1 MLFQIILLK
10 YLFSY
15 RILNENPLS
24 HTEKSSTISKRRSSA
39 NDAVSNQTVPNHQS
53 NVEKQL
59 SNDQMR
65 QITSFINY
73 KSQSRTVQE
82 NASQSHSITTQ
93 QQGNDIIST
102 SLHFMPS
109 SAITIIESA
118 STIKQS
124 APPPTV
130 ECQISIVT
138 TAPTPP
144 PPLIQLPITTMTPTT
159 TMTITTTTEQA
170 IRNVSSI
177 QNAMLYQTLD
187 NSTSTATIDTIST
200 SAIDPQKNNQQKD
213 NTPLIMPATD
223 LNQSHQLAMSKDDD
237 DINSNEKEKSEEKT
251 QVNDERKANENGE
264 IIIENEKDEENIAEE
279 EEEDSQKQSDNSKET
294 VIDDEAVDGDTNED
308 WCLVCRDGG
317 DLLCCDFCPNAY
329 HLQCHIPPLNEIP
342 K

>member
-1 MLFQIILLK
+1 MLK

-187 NSTSTATIDTIST
+187 NSTSTAIDTIST

>member
-1 MLFQIILLK
+1 MLK

-15 RILNENPLS
+15 RVLNENPLS
-24 HTEKSSTISKRRSSA
+24 HTAKSSTISKRRSSA
-39 NDAVSNQTVPNHQS
+39 NDASSNASNQIAPNHQS
-53 NVEKQL
+53 KVEKQL

-73 KSQSRTVQE
+73 KGQSRTIQE
-82 NASQSHSITTQ
+82 NASQSHSIATQ

-109 SAITIIESA
+109 SSTITIIESA
-118 STIKQS
+118 PTIKQS
-124 APPPTV
+124 AAPPTV

-138 TAPTPP
+138 TAPTPS
-144 PPLIQLPITTMTPTT
+144 PPLIQSPTETTMTT
-159 TMTITTTTEQA
+159 TTTTEQA
-170 IRNVSSI
+170 IQNVSLI

-187 NSTSTATIDTIST
+187 NSTLTPIDTTSTSTIDS
-200 SAIDPQKNNQQKD
+200 QKNNQQKD

-223 LNQSHQLAMSKDDD
+223 LNQFHQLAMSNDDD
-237 DINSNEKEKSEEKT
+237 DIDSNEKEKSEEKT
-251 QVNDERKANENGE
+251 QVNDEGKANENGE
-264 IIIENEKDEENIAEE
+264 IISGNEKDEQNIVEE
-279 EEEDSQKQSDNSKET
+279 EKNSQKQSDNSKET
-294 VIDDEAVDGDTNED
+294 AIDDESADDDTNED

>member
-1 MLFQIILLK
+1 MLK
-10 YLFSY
+10 YHFSY
-15 RILNENPLS
+15 RVLNENPLS
-24 HTEKSSTISKRRSSA
+24 HTAKSSTISKRRSSA
-39 NDAVSNQTVPNHQS
+39 NDAVSNASNQTVPNHQS
-53 NVEKQL
+53 KVEKQL

-65 QITSFINY
+65 QIASFINH
-73 KSQSRTVQE
+73 KGQSRTIQE

-109 SAITIIESA
+109 STITIIESA
-118 STIKQS
+118 PTIKQS
-124 APPPTV
+124 TAPPTV

-138 TAPTPP
+138 TAPTPS
-144 PPLIQLPITTMTPTT
+144 PPLIQSPTATTMTT
-159 TMTITTTTEQA
+159 TTTTEQV
-170 IRNVSSI
+170 IQNVSSI
-177 QNAMLYQTLD
+177 QNAMLYQALD
-187 NSTSTATIDTIST
+187 NSTSTSIDTTSTSTIDSE
-200 SAIDPQKNNQQKD
+200 KNNQQKD

-223 LNQSHQLAMSKDDD
+223 LNQFHQLAMTNDDD
-237 DINSNEKEKSEEKT
+237 DINSNEKEKT
-251 QVNDERKANENGE
+251 QVNDGRKANENGE
-264 IIIENEKDEENIAEE
+264 IISENEKDEQNIAE

-294 VIDDEAVDGDTNED
+294 AIDDESVDDDTNED